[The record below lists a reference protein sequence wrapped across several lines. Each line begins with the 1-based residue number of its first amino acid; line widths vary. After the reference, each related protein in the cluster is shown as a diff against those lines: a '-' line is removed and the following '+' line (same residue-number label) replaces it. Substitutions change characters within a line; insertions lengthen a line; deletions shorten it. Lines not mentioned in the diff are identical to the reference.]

1 MYHVSAQ
8 GVDERMTNVHYY
20 YYYNVALETQINNV
34 VTMQVQLSKIGVRQD
49 HKNKSDVLL
58 TLCVVKTQK
67 KEVVGARERQTEK
80 ICHTHTHTHE

>member
-20 YYYNVALETQINNV
+20 YYYYYNVALEIQINNV

-67 KEVVGARERQTEK
+67 KEV
-80 ICHTHTHTHE
+80 I

>member
-1 MYHVSAQ
+1 
-8 GVDERMTNVHYY
+8 MTNVHY

-67 KEVVGARERQTEK
+67 KEV
-80 ICHTHTHTHE
+80 I